1 MRDKHVSSALLVRSQ
16 YSSTNTDTCDA
27 QIPSLKGAKN
37 KNKQSADALTAATSE
52 AAGERGGGGVGVE
65 WPGDV
70 RGLVAHLDDALPTGA
85 LKGTPLW
92 LYGGRP
98 KMLGRCSV
106 YLLY

>member
-1 MRDKHVSSALLVRSQ
+1 VPH
-16 YSSTNTDTCDA
+16 
-27 QIPSLKGAKN
+27 
-37 KNKQSADALTAATSE
+37 ALTAATRAHQHAPSAAATAASE
-52 AAGERGGGGVGVE
+52 VAGQRSGGGVGVE

-70 RGLVAHLDDALPTGA
+70 LGLVVHLDDALPTGA